1 MFPDP
6 GSKNRSVKLFFS
18 PPLPVSLFRS
28 GGFSPALQAAPDL
41 LFFSKIAASLAP
53 HWQFFLSE
61 VSIPL
66 NFVELSPVVRL
77 VQIFQLVIQVFGFDR
92 FLCLYF
98 QRTDFLS
105 VLNQCILKS
114 LHIFQRFIQFTDRLF
129 SSLLEFCDSGSFFKK
144 FSSVVVAVI
153 QDLFYHFQLNN

>member
-28 GGFSPALQAAPDL
+28 GGFSPALQVAPDL

-53 HWQFFLSE
+53 HWPFFLSA

-66 NFVELSPVVRL
+66 QFCITQP
-77 VQIFQLVIQVFGFDR
+77 GYTP
-92 FLCLYF
+92 CP
-98 QRTDFLS
+98 DFP
-105 VLNQCILKS
+105 
-114 LHIFQRFIQFTDRLF
+114 TG
-129 SSLLEFCDSGSFFKK
+129 DSGFWLCQLSLPVIPENGLSFGSQPIYPQAAAYLSAFHPVYGSSFFV
-144 FSSVVVAVI
+144 SP
-153 QDLFYHFQLNN
+153 

>member
-28 GGFSPALQAAPDL
+28 GGFSPALQVAPDL
-41 LFFSKIAASLAP
+41 LFFSKIAASLSP

-66 NFVELSPVVRL
+66 QFCRTQPGYTPCPDFPAGDRKSTRL
-77 VQIFQLVIQVFGFDR
+77 NSSHVAISYAVF
-92 FLCLYF
+92 CL
-98 QRTDFLS
+98 
-105 VLNQCILKS
+105 
-114 LHIFQRFIQFTDRLF
+114 
-129 SSLLEFCDSGSFFKK
+129 KK
-144 FSSVVVAVI
+144 KR
-153 QDLFYHFQLNN
+153 